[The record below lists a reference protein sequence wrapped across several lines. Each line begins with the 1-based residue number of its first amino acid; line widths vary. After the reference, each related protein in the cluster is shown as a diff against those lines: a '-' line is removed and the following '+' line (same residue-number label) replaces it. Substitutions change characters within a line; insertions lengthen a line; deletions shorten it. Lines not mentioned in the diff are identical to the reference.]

1 LKIKFTKMSG
11 AGNDFVLLGPE
22 YATLKPRLSWLAARL
37 CPRRVS
43 VGADGLILV
52 ERDGQN
58 IFMRYFNRD
67 GSEASFCGNG
77 ARCLVR
83 YCLDKGLAR
92 GRVAFRSRSG
102 IHTGEATQE
111 GIRID
116 IEMPVL
122 VRKLAVSVEG
132 GPGGRTT
139 YEIHLIDAGVPHAV
153 TFVQN
158 VAAVDVE
165 ALGRVIRYHP
175 DFAPEGANVDF
186 VEAAAG
192 EPFDLRTYER
202 GVEMETLACGSGCVA
217 AALALRLEGRAGD
230 SVRLRVAS
238 GDILTVGL
246 ASGSQEAAALA
257 GPAVTVYEG
266 EIEIKEMDHV

>member
-1 LKIKFTKMSG
+1 MKIKFTKMSG
-11 AGNDFVLLGPE
+11 AGNDFILLGPE
-22 YATLKPRLSWLAARL
+22 YASLRPQLSWLAGRM
-37 CPRRVS
+37 CPRKVS

-52 ERDGQN
+52 AKDGADV
-58 IFMRYFNRD
+58 FMHYFNRD

-92 GRVAFRSRSG
+92 ARVAFRSRSG
-102 IHTGEATQE
+102 PHTGEATQD

-116 IEMPVL
+116 MKMPVL
-122 VRKLAVSVEG
+122 VRQASISVEG
-132 GPGGRTT
+132 GPGGRAA
-139 YEIHLIDAGVPHAV
+139 YEVHLIDAGVPHAV
-153 TFVQN
+153 MFTKN
-158 VAAVDVE
+158 AAAIDVE

-175 DFAPEGANVDF
+175 DFGPEGANVDF
-186 VEAAAG
+186 VEAAGG
-192 EPFDLRTYER
+192 EPFELRTYER

-217 AALALRLEGRAGD
+217 AALALRLERRAGD
-230 SVRLRVAS
+230 RVKLRVAS
-238 GDILTVGL
+238 GDVLTVEL
-246 ASGSQEAAALA
+246 ASGSTEGAALA